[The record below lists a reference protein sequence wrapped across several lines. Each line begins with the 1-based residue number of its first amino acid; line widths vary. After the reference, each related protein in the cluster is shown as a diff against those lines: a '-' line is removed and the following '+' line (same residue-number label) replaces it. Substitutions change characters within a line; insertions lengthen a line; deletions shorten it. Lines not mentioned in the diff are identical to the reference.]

1 MMDILDRYIEE
12 LKEDLKIDEFTI
24 KDASLKSPGR
34 KHFWTSRLITHK
46 RNLLRLENE
55 KNNIIKR
62 VSQEIQYTSPVKIS
76 NVQVEKSAQNTDLM
90 KDINSK
96 INEEKLIIEFLEK
109 TEKTLSSLTYDIKNI
124 VEIMKLEQ
132 M

>member
-1 MMDILDRYIEE
+1 MDILEKYIEE
-12 LKEDLKIDEFTI
+12 LKEDLKIDEFSI

-34 KHFWTSRLITHK
+34 KHYWTSRLINHK
-46 RNLLRLENE
+46 RNLMKLENE
-55 KNNIIKR
+55 KNTLIKKA
-62 VSQEIQYTSPVKIS
+62 SQEVQYQSPVRLS
-76 NVQVEKSAQNTDLM
+76 NVVIEKTAQGTDIM
-90 KDINSK
+90 KEINLK